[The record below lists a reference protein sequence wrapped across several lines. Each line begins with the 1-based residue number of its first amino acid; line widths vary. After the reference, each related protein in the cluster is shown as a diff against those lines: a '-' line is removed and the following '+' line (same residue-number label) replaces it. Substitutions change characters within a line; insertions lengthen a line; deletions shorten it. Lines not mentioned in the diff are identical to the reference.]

1 MSKYSQA
8 VLAKKPEFSYLDT
21 EASLGETYSDGNKN
35 PYNPKLFPYAES
47 FMHAILKRVNDTY
60 AAVVEE
66 ENRKLL
72 SKELYEQLKKD
83 FRFDFSDHLGP
94 MRQRDKRGA
103 EATVE
108 ENDYNMFHS
117 CYKFVNQAA
126 RAHHFGEKFNLSLM
140 SGRVNTDNQTG
151 PEICDPFVY
160 GPPLYLYSKIYPK
173 VIAMT
178 LPGYD
183 TPEKIATLKAHEKEM
198 KKDMFEKK
206 SLAAKS
212 LKARWHHLINKEFMP
227 KGMEFKD
234 LTMNT
239 VKSLSELHKDVLT
252 EFSAQ
257 VEQQFQNDVRMLKK
271 VMKLLEKQRAY
282 NQEKGTPETELGA
295 LQLASIHAM
304 QANDLLKD
312 SSVIQVSIEAE
323 KPIFGFMASILENP
337 QSLTSQIFDNPQTR
351 AVFETEM
358 KKIHTTKSDNEYN
371 HLLDHMVPMGSNK
384 MPAFAKMLG
393 DEYTESM
400 DRKQIA
406 EVLRSG
412 EAMPKVSFML
422 AVVLLET
429 GAKIEGGSSQIVYA
443 RRIKEA
449 LGKVFDEASKHTEFN
464 QEDIKARRKVIENF
478 DYRTAQAQIWGV
490 KENGN
495 VLGYRDLVNGSVK
508 IDDNLLNNVAS
519 ISSRDALE
527 AAAVHRF
534 YSFMTGNQMSEDE
547 KSAQKE
553 RVKGNLLRFADNGDF
568 DCILAPGS
576 VFYKRL
582 ANIIRNDENVVSK
595 QVQNAYISNKI
606 KTAAGF

>member
-271 VMKLLEKQRAY
+271 VMKLLEKQRTY

-323 KPIFGFMASILENP
+323 KPIFGFMASILENT

-393 DEYTESM
+393 DEYAESM

-406 EVLRSG
+406 EALRSG

-568 DCILAPGS
+568 DRILAPGS

>member
-21 EASLGETYSDGNKN
+21 EASLGETYSDGSKN

-47 FMHAILKRVNDTY
+47 FMYKILKRVNDTY

-183 TPEKIATLKAHEKEM
+183 TPEKIAALKAHEKEM

-227 KGMEFKD
+227 QGMEFKD
-234 LTMNT
+234 LSMNT
-239 VKSLSELHKDVLT
+239 VKELSLLHKDVLT
-252 EFSAQ
+252 EFSTQ

-312 SSVIQVSIEAE
+312 SSVIQVSVEAE
-323 KPIFGFMASILENP
+323 KPIFAFMADILENP

-393 DEYTESM
+393 DEYTENM

-406 EVLRSG
+406 EALRSG

-443 RRIKEA
+443 RRIKEG
-449 LGKVFDEASKHTEFN
+449 LGKVFDEASKHKEFN
-464 QEDIKARRKVIENF
+464 QEDINARRKVIESF

-490 KENGN
+490 KENGD

-508 IDDNLLNNVAS
+508 IDDNLLNDVAS

-534 YSFMTGNQMSEDE
+534 YSFMTGQPMSEEE
-547 KSAQKE
+547 KTAQKE

-568 DCILAPGS
+568 DRILAPGS
-576 VFYKRL
+576 IFYKRL
-582 ANIIRNDENVVSK
+582 ANIIRNDENVVSR
-595 QVQNAYISNKI
+595 QVQRAYMSNKI
-606 KTAAGF
+606 QTAAGF

>member
-323 KPIFGFMASILENP
+323 KPIFGFMANILENP

-406 EVLRSG
+406 EALRSG

-568 DCILAPGS
+568 DRILAPGS

>member
-151 PEICDPFVY
+151 PEICDPFFY

-406 EVLRSG
+406 EALRSG

-568 DCILAPGS
+568 DRILAPGS

>member
-47 FMHAILKRVNDTY
+47 FMHTILKRVNDTY

-406 EVLRSG
+406 EALRSG

-568 DCILAPGS
+568 DRILAPGS